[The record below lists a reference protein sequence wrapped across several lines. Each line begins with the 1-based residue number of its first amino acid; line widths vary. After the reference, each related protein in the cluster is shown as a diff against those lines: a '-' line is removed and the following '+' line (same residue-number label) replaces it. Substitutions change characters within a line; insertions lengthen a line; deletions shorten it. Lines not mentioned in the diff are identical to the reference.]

1 MAAGPELSSAPNRR
15 APARPWVVTGLLVLL
30 AAAAVILWPRQPAGP
45 ALPEVTRTELV
56 ERDGHLYRSGEAQ
69 PFTGWL
75 VERYPD
81 GQYRSRSRLADGV
94 LSGVSEGWHPDGTL
108 QIREHYQ
115 AGVCEGLRTRWHTNG
130 VVMSQTTFVAGRP
143 EGVFRR
149 WHPNGVLAE
158 QIEFRDGKEHGTSL
172 ALYPSGHLRA
182 SARVAEGELVENDF
196 WPDGAREAAPGLASA
211 TPLKP

>member
-1 MAAGPELSSAPNRR
+1 MEAGPEFPTPSGRR
-15 APARPWVVTGLLVLL
+15 PLAWTWTAAALLVLL
-30 AAAAVILWPRQPAGP
+30 VVTTVVFRSRPPAEP
-45 ALPEVTRTELV
+45 ALPEITRSELV
-56 ERDGHLYRSGEAQ
+56 ERDGRLHRPGETQ
-69 PFTGWL
+69 PFSGWL

-81 GQYRSRSRLADGV
+81 GRHRSRSRLVDGV
-94 LSGVSEGWHPDGTL
+94 LQGVSEGWHPDGTL
-108 QIREHYQ
+108 QIREYYA

-130 VVMSQTTFVAGRP
+130 VVMSQTIFVAGRP

-182 SARVAEGELVENDF
+182 LARVNAGELVTNEF
-196 WPDGAREAAPGLASA
+196 WPDGVREPAPGLAAIAPRS
-211 TPLKP
+211 P